1 MTQERFDGEIFGIGT
16 TSGVRVVVGSWS
28 RSRFGTFA
36 DAMVEAANGHRT
48 LIAPSQE
55 VADYVSATYN
65 FDSVVITPV
74 TVERSANS
82 LILTSEPLQLEATI
96 GGRTALG
103 RLLRLVPKRIATATW
118 WATAIDPIARV
129 VVRGVRTR
137 GAAGNNRRE
146 WYGASDMHALT
157 SVVGSFDG
165 SPLGTLTAIDPPVRF
180 GFASTPPRPS
190 VVSVTST
197 IEIADEAR

>member
-1 MTQERFDGEIFGIGT
+1 MIQERFEGEIFGIGS
-16 TSGVRVVVGSWS
+16 TSGARVVIGSWAHS
-28 RSRFGTFA
+28 KFGVFA
-36 DAMVEAANGHRT
+36 DAMVEAADGHRT
-48 LIAPSQE
+48 LVAPSQQI
-55 VADYVSATYN
+55 ADYVSATYN
-65 FDSVVITPV
+65 FDRIVITPV
-74 TVERSANS
+74 IVERSPTS
-82 LILTSEPLQLEATI
+82 LTLTSEPLQLQATI
-96 GGRTALG
+96 GARTALG

-118 WATAIDPIARV
+118 WATAIDPVARV

-157 SVVGSFDG
+157 AVSGSFDG
-165 SPLGTLTAIDPPVRF
+165 SPLGTLAAIDPPVRF

-197 IEIADEAR
+197 IEIADAAR

>member
-1 MTQERFDGEIFGIGT
+1 MVRERFEGEIFGTGS
-16 TSGVRVVVGSWS
+16 TSGVRVVIGRWS

-36 DAMVEAANGHRT
+36 DAMVETADGHRT
-48 LIAPSQE
+48 LIAPSQQ

-65 FDSVVITPV
+65 FDSIVITPV
-74 TVERSANS
+74 IVERSATS
-82 LILTSEPLQLEATI
+82 MTFSSEPLHIEAVI
-96 GGRTALG
+96 GGRTGLG
-103 RLLRLVPKRIATATW
+103 RLLRVVPKRIATATW
-118 WATAIDPIARV
+118 WATAIDPVARV

-157 SVVGSFDG
+157 SVSGSFDG
-165 SPLGTLTAIDPPVRF
+165 SPLGKLAAIDPPVRF

-197 IEIADEAR
+197 IEIADAAR